1 MGGSLLHILHRWER
15 VRRATLVGALVVL
28 TGAASMAGAQEK
40 RILALEFLDHSGF
53 DSPHGCGCLA
63 FGPLGSIFG
72 RSKGQR
78 EYWEL
83 AAGFQDMLVST
94 LDDAYGYE
102 IITPEEAHVAM
113 AELGISERDL
123 RRNEDDRRR
132 LAERLNATAA
142 VSGSIRGFKQERA
155 RGMYRKDVSGV
166 TGAGTGSLSG
176 NIGAST
182 AVGVVGA
189 YYTAAVEVDFRV
201 FARTGVE
208 ISSKRVSAGRRHT
221 SGGVKSGPLQAM
233 ISDAG
238 ATAYIGPQALISPTE
253 QAPIVNPA
261 ALNVVAFG
269 RDGWDAPEAPGRPP
283 NFRRTLL
290 GRVTQDVMDGAVRE
304 LRERIG
310 PPLPDEEDDE
320 PAVLLVGKVALIAAD
335 TGDVYINLGA
345 QHAVQIGARFR
356 VMREGSD
363 ITDPDT
369 GERLGAAESRVG
381 VVEIVEVVRDK
392 LSRTRLVEGEA
403 DAGDV
408 VRPIVD
414 GPAEEPD
421 SGAESP

>member
-166 TGAGTGSLSG
+166 TGAGTGSG
-176 NIGAST
+176 
-182 AVGVVGA
+182 
-189 YYTAAVEVDFRV
+189 
-201 FARTGVE
+201 
-208 ISSKRVSAGRRHT
+208 
-221 SGGVKSGPLQAM
+221 
-233 ISDAG
+233 
-238 ATAYIGPQALISPTE
+238 
-253 QAPIVNPA
+253 
-261 ALNVVAFG
+261 
-269 RDGWDAPEAPGRPP
+269 
-283 NFRRTLL
+283 
-290 GRVTQDVMDGAVRE
+290 
-304 LRERIG
+304 
-310 PPLPDEEDDE
+310 DES
-320 PAVLLVGKVALIAAD
+320 L
-335 TGDVYINLGA
+335 
-345 QHAVQIGARFR
+345 
-356 VMREGSD
+356 
-363 ITDPDT
+363 
-369 GERLGAAESRVG
+369 
-381 VVEIVEVVRDK
+381 
-392 LSRTRLVEGEA
+392 
-403 DAGDV
+403 
-408 VRPIVD
+408 
-414 GPAEEPD
+414 
-421 SGAESP
+421 